1 MKEIANGLSVTPNWF
16 DLLVLVVLI
25 LGLIRG
31 RKRGMSVE
39 LLDVLQW
46 LTIVVVSAL
55 AYRPAGDFL
64 ASYVSIQ
71 RLFAYLTSYLVVVG
85 VIFILFKLI
94 RRAVGEKLV
103 GSDIFGRMEYYFG
116 MVAGMLR
123 FFCILLVGLALFNA
137 YYISDAEMA
146 AEVKR
151 QAKEFGGSITR
162 PTLGTTQ
169 SAVFRESVVGP
180 LIKKH
185 LGNQLIEPTPYVDIV
200 KRVEDFGK
208 KRENTIDEVIGDPR
222 RR

>member
-1 MKEIANGLSVTPNWF
+1 MKEITNGLSVTPNWF
-16 DLLVLVVLI
+16 DLVVLVVLI

-31 RKRGMSVE
+31 RKRGMSEE

-55 AYRPAGDFL
+55 AYRPLGDFL

-71 RLFAYLTSYLVVVG
+71 RLFAYLTSYLVAVG
-85 VIFILFKLI
+85 VIFIFFKVI

-162 PTLGTTQ
+162 PTLGTMQ
-169 SAVFRESVVGP
+169 VAVFRESVTGP

-208 KRENTIDEVIGDPR
+208 KRENTIDEVIGGR
-222 RR
+222 R